1 MEVDNR
7 GVEFYDPAGPA
18 TREAAIAREA
28 AVAAETKQK
37 RQEAVEK
44 LFSQRHNW
52 FRVGETIT
60 IDGIKFRIAA
70 VKPKELRL
78 KLLPRSAQA

>member
-1 MEVDNR
+1 MQDVD
-7 GVEFYDPAGPA
+7 FYDPAGPA

-28 AVAAETKQK
+28 AVAEEANQK
-37 RQEAVEK
+37 RRDAVEK
-44 LFSQRHNW
+44 LFSARHNW

-70 VKPKELRL
+70 VKPKEIRL